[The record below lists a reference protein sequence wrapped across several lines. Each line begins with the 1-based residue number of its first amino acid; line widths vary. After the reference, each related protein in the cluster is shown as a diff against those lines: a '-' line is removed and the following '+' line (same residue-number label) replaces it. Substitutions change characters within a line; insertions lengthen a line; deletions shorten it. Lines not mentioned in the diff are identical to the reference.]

1 MSDTHIIVVCEG
13 ETEETF
19 VNNILAPDLGNKG
32 VFAIPTLVDSQGGDL
47 RAQRVLRY
55 LRNTL
60 RTPQNA
66 YAYVTT
72 FFDLYGLPL
81 DFPGQY
87 EATAHSDPL
96 DRAETIETGFHT
108 EVVEEAQCRPERF
121 FPHIQPYEF
130 EALLFSDTA
139 QFPRE
144 DPAWQRHVDT
154 LETAR
159 QSADSPEHIN
169 DGPTTHPSAQLKRI
183 LPRYSKVRHG
193 TALSRKIGMERI
205 RHECR
210 HFDSWLTRMENLPP
224 LQPEA

>member
-1 MSDTHIIVVCEG
+1 MSNIHIVVVCEG

-19 VNNILAPDLGNKG
+19 VNNILAPNLGNKD
-32 VFAIPTLVDSQGGDL
+32 VFVEPTLVDSQGGDL
-47 RAQRVLRY
+47 RAQRVLCY

-60 RTPQNA
+60 RTRQN
-66 YAYVTT
+66 AYVTT

-81 DFPGQY
+81 GFPGQF

-96 DRAETIETGFHT
+96 DRARKIETGFHT
-108 EVVEEAQCRPERF
+108 EVVEEAQCRPEQF

-144 DPAWQRHVDT
+144 DPAWQRHVHT

-159 QSADSPEHIN
+159 QSVDSPEHIN
-169 DGPTTHPSAQLKRI
+169 DGPTTHPSARLKRI

-193 TALSRKIGMERI
+193 TTLSRKIGINRI
-205 RHECR
+205 RHECQ

-224 LQPEA
+224 LQPEV